1 MTSLFSALIAV
12 ILYLAVTLI
21 IGLYSYRL
29 DRKTPDDYFLADRR
43 IGPFVLFFTLIATN
57 FSAFFF
63 LGFAGAGY
71 RIGYSYYGM
80 MAMGTAF
87 VALAFYGIGRPV
99 WKLGK
104 TRGYITP
111 PEMLGD
117 LLNSKLL
124 RLTVLLVMV
133 VFTVPYLAIQP
144 IGAGILLST
153 LTKNLIPYFPGAV
166 LLTAIIVLYV
176 FVGGMRS
183 VVWTDVMQGMVMFF
197 LMLLAVYIITGAFGG
212 LGHANSVVRK
222 IEPELFSHQG
232 VGVFFT
238 PQKWFSYIVL
248 WFVCIPMFP
257 QIFMRFFMAKKSSSL
272 KLSAIAYPTV
282 TAIWFICPVIIGII
296 GHIPFP
302 GLEGKEADQILPM
315 MLGAYA
321 PPWLAG
327 LIMVGAVAAFMST
340 MDSQLLTLSS
350 MLTRDLYVAFFSRKA
365 SLPSQ
370 VIAGRVIVVIM
381 AVIGL
386 AIAWDPPASIFQIAT
401 ATFTGLAVLFPTVV
415 AALYWH
421 RTSAAACIISIICG
435 EALLVAI
442 LSGSIPHEWTLG
454 FLPVIPI
461 LLVSTAILIAGS
473 WLAAGFAVLF
483 KKNKHNTSHR

>member
-12 ILYLAVTLI
+12 IFYLIVTLL
-21 IGLYSYRL
+21 IGLYGYRL

-80 MAMGTAF
+80 MATGTAF
-87 VALAFYGIGRPV
+87 VALAFYLIGRPV

-117 LLNSKLL
+117 LLQSKLL
-124 RLTVLLVMV
+124 RITVLLVMV

-144 IGAGILLST
+144 IGAGILLSS
-153 LTKNLIPYFPGAV
+153 LTKDLIPYFPGAV

-183 VVWTDVMQGMVMFF
+183 VVWTDVMQGVVMFF

-212 LGHANSVVRK
+212 LGHANTVVRK
-222 IEPELFSHQG
+222 IEPELFSHSG
-232 VGVFFT
+232 VEGFFT

-257 QIFMRFFMAKKSSSL
+257 QIFMRFFMAKQSSSL
-272 KLSAIAYPTV
+272 KLSAIAYPIV
-282 TAIWFICPVIIGII
+282 TAVWFICPVIIGII

-302 GLEGKEADQILPM
+302 GLEGKQADQILPM
-315 MLGAYA
+315 MLGAHA

-327 LIMVGAVAAFMST
+327 VIMVGAVAAFMST

-350 MLTRDLYVAFFSRKA
+350 MLTRDLY
-365 SLPSQ
+365 LPIFDRTAPLARQ
-370 VIAGRVIVVIM
+370 VIVGRVMVLLM
-381 AVIGL
+381 AAVGL

-401 ATFTGLAVLFPTVV
+401 GTFTGLAVLFPTVI
-415 AALYWH
+415 AALYW
-421 RTSAAACIISIICG
+421 RKTSALACVLSIIAG
-435 EALLVAI
+435 EAI
-442 LSGSIPHEWTLG
+442 LAGLITGLIPREWTLG

-461 LLVSTAILIAGS
+461 LLISSLIVVLGS
-473 WLAAGFAVLF
+473 YVAAGVKTVFGR
-483 KKNKHNTSHR
+483 KMH